1 MIEYFGKKPIYYE
14 TKSEQEKRLADNM
27 LSYCDM
33 RLKEINGKF
42 PHEKEM
48 KLLAIRLHLKT
59 DLGLDDS
66 YRVVFEKCDY
76 YDIKHFDMDDFDIY
90 NEYLGDDLL
99 IPMSEFDDI
108 VLANKSLSECLELG
122 FEIDENEYRRA
133 EYFRNNYDL
142 ELLDF
147 VDIEYEMCGNTD
159 FRKWLRDIEYYYEIQ
174 DEIDG
179 IIKDWKEEYKVE
191 F

>member
-76 YDIKHFDMDDFDIY
+76 YDIKHFDVDDLDIY
-90 NEYLGDDLL
+90 NEYLDDDRL
-99 IPMSEFDDI
+99 IPMIEFDEI
-108 VLANKSLSECLELG
+108 VLANKSPSECLELG
-122 FEIDENEYRRA
+122 FDIDEYKYRRA
-133 EYFRNNYDL
+133 EYFRDNYGL

-147 VDIEYEMCGNTD
+147 DDIEYEMCKNTD
-159 FRKWLRDIEYYYEIQ
+159 FRKWLRDCEEYYEIQ

-179 IIKDWKEEYKVE
+179 IIRDWKEEYEIE